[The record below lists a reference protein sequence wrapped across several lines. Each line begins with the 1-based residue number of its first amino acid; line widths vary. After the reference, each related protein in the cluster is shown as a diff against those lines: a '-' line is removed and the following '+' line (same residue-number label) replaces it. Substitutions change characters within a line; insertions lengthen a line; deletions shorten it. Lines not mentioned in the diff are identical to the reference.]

1 MTRGKRWA
9 LLRGLF
15 LYHDRFKLWDDCAK
29 IARHEPAAAELF
41 QQFDDAVVTAFFQ
54 SVDANG
60 AIRDLK
66 DERSARG
73 RFLELLR

>member
-1 MTRGKRWA
+1 MTGGKRRA

-15 LYHDRFKLWDDCAK
+15 LYRDRFTLWDDCAE
-29 IARHEPAAAELF
+29 IARHEPATAQLF

-54 SVDANG
+54 ALDADR

-66 DERSARG
+66 NECSAHG